1 MENVQINH
9 ALNRYLNTNDYRAT
23 QLILPLDCAVLIEE
37 NDPIRSFCEL
47 LEGVNLKAY
56 VKHTTKGRHD
66 YEDLTLLRIL
76 LFATMYQITS
86 VRDIEA
92 ACRNDIRFIWL
103 GQGIRPS
110 HMTFQRLINERLKGR
125 IEDLFVDIT
134 KHLIEKEAIQ
144 TDVLYIDGT
153 KFEANATKNSFVWKK
168 AVLKHQAKLYL
179 KITKFYTSLGLET
192 QESYRS
198 EELEPLR
205 PLCMMIVSCIRLN
218 SSVGR
223 ETIAHHFRRTPIR
236 SKPIMRSSSSMKNIW
251 ASVKC
256 ETVTPRPTMTPLSMH
271 RCINASKEDY
281 YMRTGIFKPGY
292 NVQLGVSD
300 EYILMAK
307 TYPNPTDTLT
317 FIPFLENFKKAYGYY
332 PKTPVADAGY
342 GSYDNYLYCLSHGL
356 ELYQKYNYYEAE
368 KHGKKEKLIDQTK
381 SMRQADGG
389 YRCPQGKAFIFDAF
403 ELKHDGRYPKLLHK
417 YQCEDCTNCPVAK
430 LCKKSEGNRNIAV
443 NPVLFELQDLAK
455 ANLDSPRGITLR
467 VQRSIQSESTFDIL
481 KYNWGKQRFTRHGT
495 INVENEL
502 FLLAIGFNLMKYHQK
517 KMRKK
522 LS

>member
-1 MENVQINH
+1 MENVRINH
-9 ALNRYLNTNDYRAT
+9 ALNRYLNTTDYSAT
-23 QLILPLDCAVLIEE
+23 QLVLPLDCAVLIEE

-56 VKHTTKGRHD
+56 VKHNTKGRHD

-76 LFATMYQITS
+76 LFATMNQITS
-86 VRDIEA
+86 LREIEA

-125 IEDLFVDIT
+125 FEEIFIDINT
-134 KHLIEKEAIQ
+134 HLIEKERIH

-168 AVLKHQAKLYL
+168 AVLKHQTKLYL

-192 QESYRS
+192 QESYHS
-198 EELEPLR
+198 EDLEPLR
-205 PLCMMIVSCIRLN
+205 TALFDDCLMHKIEFVSGKGNHRTALQKNYDTIKAYHEKLIEYEKHLGICQMRN
-218 SSVGR
+218 SY
-223 ETIAHHFRRTPIR
+223 
-236 SKPIMRSSSSMKNIW
+236 SKTDHD
-251 ASVKC
+251 A
-256 ETVTPRPTMTPLSMH
+256 TFMH
-271 RCINASKEDY
+271 MKEDY

-300 EYILMAK
+300 EYVMMAK

-317 FIPFLENFKKAYGYY
+317 FIPFLEAYKKAYGFY

-368 KHGKKEKLIDQTK
+368 KHGKKEKLIYQAK

-389 YRCPQGKAFIFDAF
+389 FRCPQGKAFVFENF
-403 ELKHDGRYPKLLHK
+403 ELKNDGRYPKLMHK
-417 YQCEDCTNCPVAK
+417 YQCEDCTNCPVMK
-430 LCKKSEGNRNIAV
+430 LCKKSEGNRNIAI

-455 ANLDSPRGITLR
+455 ANLDSQRGIELR
-467 VQRSIQSESTFDIL
+467 VQRSIQSESTFGIL
-481 KYNWGKQRFTRHGT
+481 KYNWGKHRFTRRGT
-495 INVENEL
+495 MNVENEL
-502 FLLAIGFNLMKYHQK
+502 YLLIIGFNLMKYHQK
-517 KMRKK
+517 KLRKK
-522 LS
+522 LN